1 LQVDT
6 RGYKGR
12 VRKSALVITNDT
24 QAVNRTIS
32 LEAAVRPL
40 LEAEPSHRFYI
51 PTQVGRPAKMS
62 IVLTSNLPEPLKITA
77 LDHNF
82 GPAAQVEWEA
92 VEAGRSYRVTLST
105 QAEREMRLAGQI
117 ILHLE
122 GTNTETYRLT
132 GFIEVRAKETGIK
145 E

>member
-1 LQVDT
+1 VE
-6 RGYKGR
+6 
-12 VRKSALVITNDT
+12 TNDPQT
-24 QAVNRTIS
+24 AKRTIT
-32 LEAAVRPL
+32 LEAVVKPL
-40 LEAEPSHRFYI
+40 FDAEPSHRFFLAS
-51 PTQVGRPAKMS
+51 QVGRPAQMS

-82 GPAAQVEWEA
+82 GPAARAEFEVI
-92 VEAGRSYRVTLST
+92 EAGRSYRVTLST
-105 QAEREMRLAGQI
+105 QAEREMRLAGQV